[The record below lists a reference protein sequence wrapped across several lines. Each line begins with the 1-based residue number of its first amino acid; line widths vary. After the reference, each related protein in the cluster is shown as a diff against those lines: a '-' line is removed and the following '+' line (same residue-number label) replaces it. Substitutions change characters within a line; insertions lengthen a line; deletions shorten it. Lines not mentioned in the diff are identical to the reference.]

1 MNLSYNVSK
10 LNDQILLK
18 LTGELDSFNRNNLSK
33 EIDQIIQESNTPLT
47 IDLSQL
53 NFIDSIGL
61 GLIATSAKKLHQQQR
76 DLTLLKAQPHVKK
89 LIEGSGLLA
98 VLEDHLQLID

>member
-1 MNLSYNVSK
+1 MNLSYDISK
-10 LNDQILLK
+10 SDDQTLLK
-18 LTGELDSFNRNNLSK
+18 LTGELDSFNRASLSK
-33 EIDQIIQESNTPLT
+33 EIDQIIQDSSTPLT

-76 DLTLLKAQPHVKK
+76 HLNLYKAQPHVKK

-98 VLEDHLQLID
+98 VLDNHLQLID